1 MISKN
6 VSDEI
11 YDICNGSY
19 EILRTWKL
27 RNMCEP
33 LSVTNPLTHTQI
45 IKVLDTSAPK
55 FAVCP
60 SDTIM
65 SVAPLNCVGNGFLAI
80 PQSINDLCGEVV
92 FDANIYGG
100 GALEISG
107 TVADNNLSV
116 FASNMR
122 KGDHRVEY
130 TAEDY
135 CGNIS
140 ECSFIVTVVDIT
152 PPVVVVKQNVI
163 VNLSTNGDPD
173 SGATKLFVGSVD
185 QG

>member
-100 GALEISG
+100 GALEITG
-107 TVADNNLSV
+107 TVA
-116 FASNMR
+116 R
-122 KGDHRVEY
+122 
-130 TAEDY
+130 
-135 CGNIS
+135 
-140 ECSFIVTVVDIT
+140 
-152 PPVVVVKQNVI
+152 
-163 VNLSTNGDPD
+163 
-173 SGATKLFVGSVD
+173 
-185 QG
+185 